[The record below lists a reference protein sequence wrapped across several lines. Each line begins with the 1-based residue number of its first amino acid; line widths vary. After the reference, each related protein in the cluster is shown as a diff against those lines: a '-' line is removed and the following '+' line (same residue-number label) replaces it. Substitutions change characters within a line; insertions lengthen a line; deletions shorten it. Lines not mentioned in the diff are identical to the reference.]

1 MYKHVSSTF
10 LLMSFRIPTLRLDDY
25 GKNEESSEC
34 VSSCTIMC
42 IICSNGEAMFRAIT
56 YVYLYYIYI
65 FTRSASECLSNL
77 SFGDRENLGFREYRF
92 RQNNDKYVCDYGSR
106 EASDEEHRTRTYRIF
121 MEFLNAFNAD
131 SIDLKN
137 NRRKDGGRSHSPCLA
152 NREHLLAIIRLFL
165 SKHHRKMSVQ
175 KNTWLRDRDFAL
187 EYIFNR
193 TRFLSSISKLL
204 CFILKRR
211 VNVSNQ

>member
-1 MYKHVSSTF
+1 MCFFVYNNVYNMQQWWGNVSSYNI
-10 LLMSFRIPTLRLDDY
+10 RISIL
-25 GKNEESSEC
+25 
-34 VSSCTIMC
+34 
-42 IICSNGEAMFRAIT
+42 
-56 YVYLYYIYI
+56 YI

-77 SFGDRENLGFREYRF
+77 SLGDRENLGFREYRF
-92 RQNNDKYVCDYGSR
+92 RQNNDKYVCDYVSR

-121 MEFLNAFNAD
+121 MQFLNAFNAD

-175 KNTWLRDRDFAL
+175 KNTWLRDKNFAL
-187 EYIFNR
+187 EYIFNC
-193 TRFLSSISKLL
+193 TRFLPSISKLL
-204 CFILKRR
+204 RFILKRR
-211 VNVSNQ
+211 VNVSNQWNCKTRVKEFSTKYSSDTNEII